1 VGDEPAARILRLT
14 VAAARRRTPPKSP
27 GVVVPH
33 KKQRFISPEVAE
45 YPEGHWSNTLR
56 VGDKVYI
63 SGFTSRANDLKTI
76 QGADAYEQAK
86 VIFTKIR
93 KCLEAA
99 GGRMDDIVKM
109 VIYVVDM
116 ADNKLVWKARK
127 EFFTGD
133 FPTSTL
139 VQVAGLA
146 SPEILLEITA
156 EAHVGC
162 SSA

>member
-1 VGDEPAARILRLT
+1 MA
-14 VAAARRRTPPKSP
+14 
-27 GVVVPH
+27 H
-33 KKQRFISPEVAE
+33 KKQRFISQEVAE
-45 YPEGHWSNTLR
+45 YPEGHWSNCLR
-56 VGDKVYI
+56 VGDMVYI
-63 SGFTSRANDLKTI
+63 SGFTARANDLKTI
-76 QGADAYEQAK
+76 QGKDAYEQAK

-93 KCLEAA
+93 HCIEAA
-99 GGRMDDIVKM
+99 GGKMDDVVKI
-109 VIYVVDM
+109 VIYVTNM
-116 ADNKLVWKARK
+116 ADNKLVWKARR
-127 EFFTGD
+127 EFFKGD

>member
-1 VGDEPAARILRLT
+1 MA
-14 VAAARRRTPPKSP
+14 
-27 GVVVPH
+27 H
-33 KKQRFISPEVAE
+33 KKQRFIAPEVAE
-45 YPEGHWSNTLR
+45 YPEGHWSNCLR
-56 VGDKVYI
+56 VGDMVYI

-76 QGADAYEQAK
+76 QGKDAYEQAK

-93 KCLEAA
+93 HCIEAA
-99 GGRMDDIVKM
+99 GGKMDDVVKI
-109 VIYVVDM
+109 VIYVTNM
-116 ADNKLVWKARK
+116 ADNKLVWKARR
-127 EFFTGD
+127 EFFKGD

>member
-1 VGDEPAARILRLT
+1 M
-14 VAAARRRTPPKSP
+14 
-27 GVVVPH
+27 PH

-56 VGDKVYI
+56 VGDIVYI
-63 SGFTSRANDLKTI
+63 SGFTSRANDLRTI
-76 QGADAYEQAK
+76 QGANAYEQAK
-86 VIFTKIR
+86 VILTKIR

-99 GGRMDDIVKM
+99 GGRMDDVVKL
-109 VIYVVDM
+109 VIYVVNMD
-116 ADNKLVWKARK
+116 DNKQVWKARK

>member
-1 VGDEPAARILRLT
+1 MA
-14 VAAARRRTPPKSP
+14 
-27 GVVVPH
+27 H
-33 KKQRFISPEVAE
+33 KKQRFIATQVAE
-45 YPEGHWSNTLR
+45 YPEGHWSNCLRIGDTL
-56 VGDKVYI
+56 YI
-63 SGFTSRANDLKTI
+63 SGFTARANDLKTI
-76 QGADAYEQAK
+76 QGKDAYEQAK

-93 KCLEAA
+93 HCVEAA
-99 GGRMDDIVKM
+99 GGQMNDVVKLA
-109 VIYVVDM
+109 IYVTNM
-116 ADNKLVWKARK
+116 ADNKLVWKARR

-146 SPEILLEITA
+146 DPEILLEITA

>member
-1 VGDEPAARILRLT
+1 MA
-14 VAAARRRTPPKSP
+14 
-27 GVVVPH
+27 H
-33 KKQRFISPEVAE
+33 KKQRFIAPQVAE
-45 YPEGHWSNTLR
+45 YPEGHWSNCLRIGDTL
-56 VGDKVYI
+56 YI
-63 SGFTSRANDLKTI
+63 SGFTARANDLKTI
-76 QGADAYEQAK
+76 QGKDAYEQAK

-93 KCLEAA
+93 HCVEAA
-99 GGRMDDIVKM
+99 GGQMNDVVKL
-109 VIYVVDM
+109 VIYVTNM
-116 ADNKLVWKARK
+116 ADNKLVWKARR

-146 SPEILLEITA
+146 DPEILLEITA

>member
-1 VGDEPAARILRLT
+1 M
-14 VAAARRRTPPKSP
+14 
-27 GVVVPH
+27 PH
-33 KKQRFISPEVAE
+33 KKQRFISPQVAE

-56 VGDKVYI
+56 VGDMIYI

-76 QGADAYEQAK
+76 QGKDAYEQAK

-93 KCLEAA
+93 HCLEVA
-99 GGRMDDIVKM
+99 GGKMDDVVKM
-109 VIYVVDM
+109 VIYVVNMD
-116 ADNKLVWKARK
+116 DNKLVWKARK
-127 EFFTGD
+127 EFFTGN

-146 SPEILLEITA
+146 SPDILLEITV

-162 SSA
+162 SSP

>member
-1 VGDEPAARILRLT
+1 
-14 VAAARRRTPPKSP
+14 
-27 GVVVPH
+27 VPH
-33 KKQRFISPEVAE
+33 KKQRFVSPEVAE
-45 YPEGHWSNTLR
+45 YPDGHWSNTLR
-56 VGDKVYI
+56 VGDTVYL

-99 GGRMDDIVKM
+99 GARMDDIVKM
-109 VIYVVDM
+109 VIYVVNMD
-116 ADNKLVWKARK
+116 DNKLVWRARK
-127 EFFTGD
+127 EFFSGD

-146 SPEILLEITA
+146 SPEILLEITV

>member
-1 VGDEPAARILRLT
+1 M
-14 VAAARRRTPPKSP
+14 
-27 GVVVPH
+27 PH
-33 KKQRFISPEVAE
+33 KKQRFIPPEVAE

-56 VGDKVYI
+56 VGDMVYV
-63 SGFTSRANDLKTI
+63 SGFTARANDLKTI

-99 GGRMDDIVKM
+99 GARMDDIVKM
-109 VIYVVDM
+109 VIYVVNMD
-116 ADNKLVWKARK
+116 DNKLVWRARK
-127 EFFTGD
+127 EFFSGD

-146 SPEILLEITA
+146 SPEILLEITV

>member
-1 VGDEPAARILRLT
+1 M
-14 VAAARRRTPPKSP
+14 
-27 GVVVPH
+27 PH

-56 VGDKVYI
+56 VGDMVYV
-63 SGFTSRANDLKTI
+63 SGFTARANDLKTI
-76 QGADAYEQAK
+76 QGTDAYEQAK

-93 KCLEAA
+93 RCLEAA
-99 GGRMDDIVKM
+99 GARMDDIVKM
-109 VIYVVDM
+109 VIYVVNMD
-116 ADNKLVWKARK
+116 DNKLVWRARK
-127 EFFTGD
+127 EFFSGD

-146 SPEILLEITA
+146 SPEILLEITV

-162 SSA
+162 SAA

>member
-1 VGDEPAARILRLT
+1 MAQ
-14 VAAARRRTPPKSP
+14 
-27 GVVVPH
+27 

-45 YPEGHWSNTLR
+45 YPEGHWSNCLR
-56 VGDKVYI
+56 VGDIVYV

-76 QGADAYEQAK
+76 QGKDAYEQAK
-86 VIFTKIR
+86 VVFTKIR
-93 KCLEAA
+93 HCIEAA
-99 GGRMDDIVKM
+99 GGKMDDVVKL
-109 VIYVVDM
+109 VIYVTDM
-116 ADNKLVWKARK
+116 ADNKLVWKARR
-127 EFFTGD
+127 EFFKGD

-146 SPEILLEITA
+146 TPEILLEITA

>member
-1 VGDEPAARILRLT
+1 MPQR
-14 VAAARRRTPPKSP
+14 
-27 GVVVPH
+27 
-33 KKQRFISPEVAE
+33 KQRFISPDVAE

-56 VGDKVYI
+56 VGDKVYL
-63 SGFTSRANDLKTI
+63 SGFTARANDLKTI

-86 VIFTKIR
+86 VIFTKIQ
-93 KCLEAA
+93 KCVEAA
-99 GGRMDDIVKM
+99 GGQMNDVVKI

>member
-1 VGDEPAARILRLT
+1 
-14 VAAARRRTPPKSP
+14 
-27 GVVVPH
+27 VPH

-56 VGDKVYI
+56 VGDMVYV
-63 SGFTSRANDLKTI
+63 SGFTARANDLKTI
-76 QGADAYEQAK
+76 QGTDAYEQAK

-99 GGRMDDIVKM
+99 GARMDDIVKM
-109 VIYVVDM
+109 VIYVVNMD
-116 ADNKLVWKARK
+116 DNKLVWRARK
-127 EFFTGD
+127 EFFSGD

-146 SPEILLEITA
+146 SPEILLEITV

-162 SSA
+162 SAA

>member
-1 VGDEPAARILRLT
+1 
-14 VAAARRRTPPKSP
+14 
-27 GVVVPH
+27 VPH

-56 VGDKVYI
+56 VGDMVYV
-63 SGFTSRANDLKTI
+63 SGFTARANDLKTI

-93 KCLEAA
+93 RCLEAA
-99 GGRMDDIVKM
+99 GARMDDIVKM
-109 VIYVVDM
+109 VIYVVNMD
-116 ADNKLVWKARK
+116 DNKLVWRARK
-127 EFFTGD
+127 EFFSGD

-146 SPEILLEITA
+146 SPEILLEITV

>member
-1 VGDEPAARILRLT
+1 M
-14 VAAARRRTPPKSP
+14 
-27 GVVVPH
+27 PH

-86 VIFTKIR
+86 VIFMKIR

-99 GGRMDDIVKM
+99 GARMDDIVKM
-109 VIYVVDM
+109 VIYVVNMD
-116 ADNKLVWKARK
+116 DNKLVWRARK
-127 EFFTGD
+127 EFFSGD

-146 SPEILLEITA
+146 SPEILLEITV